1 MSDSP
6 VAVSSGDRRQ
16 STKDKLADL
25 RNMSTKEVT
34 TYLASPEFAKHGSKA
49 VATNAKRI
57 NTLMGS
63 DKVGVTLEDSELM
76 RNAISTIES
85 AKYASGHE
93 VAEKVT
99 KARAY
104 GFDAEK
110 NEDGKGGGTMG
121 DEAGPGDD
129 PEVEVEAPGVDDD
142 DNGTGDDNT
151 PDDEET

>member
-34 TYLASPEFAKHGSKA
+34 TYLASPEFSKHGSKA
-49 VATNAKRI
+49 VATNAKRL
-57 NTLMGS
+57 NTLMGDNAKS
-63 DKVGVTLEDSELM
+63 VTLEDSELM
-76 RNAISTIES
+76 KNAISAIES

-93 VAEKVT
+93 VAEKLT

-104 GFDAEK
+104 GYDAEK
-110 NEDGKGGGTMG
+110 SEDGKGGTDMGTTADPDVSV
-121 DEAGPGDD
+121 DE
-129 PEVEVEAPGVDDD
+129 PGVDDD
-142 DNGTGDDNT
+142 DDNGSGDDDT
-151 PDDEET
+151 PGDDDDDD